1 MNAVD
6 IVILVILAFGV
17 IAGFRQGFIL
27 QSASILGSIVA
38 LTVARAEYTPVRDAL
53 MRVAPHSPWLT
64 AIAYLIVFLV
74 VWGAIVAAARIIRR
88 LARLMLLGW
97 ADRIGGVLLGLLQ
110 SALVLEV
117 LIYFGKRLP
126 NSGLHLLLKQAA
138 FAPFFL
144 DVIPFLSKLFPH
156 VPK

>member
-1 MNAVD
+1 VNAVD

-64 AIAYLIVFLV
+64 AIADLLVFLV
-74 VWGAIVAAARIIRR
+74 VWGAIVAAARRR
-88 LARLMLLGW
+88 AVDGRTERCRVAGRGRSALARVLRAAPAGTWSGWIRPHPFGQARWKPAIECLWSSLAKPVGSLLS
-97 ADRIGGVLLGLLQ
+97 RV
-110 SALVLEV
+110 S
-117 LIYFGKRLP
+117 
-126 NSGLHLLLKQAA
+126 
-138 FAPFFL
+138 
-144 DVIPFLSKLFPH
+144 
-156 VPK
+156 VPAR